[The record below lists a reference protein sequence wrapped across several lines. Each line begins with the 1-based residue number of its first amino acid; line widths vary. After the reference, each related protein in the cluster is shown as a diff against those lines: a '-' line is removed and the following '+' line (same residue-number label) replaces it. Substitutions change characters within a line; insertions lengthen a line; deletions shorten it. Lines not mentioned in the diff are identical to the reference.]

1 MLRQLLS
8 SPSPATTEVSA
19 VVGEGAEKAGDGHYS
34 SGKECGGGTI
44 VVQEGEERREYILL
58 TRMQP
63 TPPYQSSPDFSC
75 PSNHFFAYNPPECH
89 FAKRANHFDSNGQ
102 DFPSEDDES
111 ISFPPSPSPAD
122 FNHQRSPERSS
133 SPRAF
138 QPSVNRICPSCNRHI
153 SNLNGDIR
161 RHVSQCQRLKKL
173 NEAKRSN
180 DNLSPASVD
189 PSDPYQCRWCQ
200 FNTLYKGNMKRHLV
214 TCHQVSV
221 NVLARVHFDVERLRK
236 CSGRRPIWDEL
247 PIQPRRDGRDDG
259 CVEEDAGAGEGDAEA
274 AGRTER
280 SEGTNLEVKSFGE
293 KLFDS

>member
-1 MLRQLLS
+1 MALDTHKILFI
-8 SPSPATTEVSA
+8 PSKK
-19 VVGEGAEKAGDGHYS
+19 G
-34 SGKECGGGTI
+34 
-44 VVQEGEERREYILL
+44 
-58 TRMQP
+58 
-63 TPPYQSSPDFSC
+63 
-75 PSNHFFAYNPPECH
+75 
-89 FAKRANHFDSNGQ
+89 
-102 DFPSEDDES
+102 
-111 ISFPPSPSPAD
+111 
-122 FNHQRSPERSS
+122 
-133 SPRAF
+133 
-138 QPSVNRICPSCNRHI
+138 NRHI

-259 CVEEDAGAGEGDAEA
+259 CAEEGAGGGCPFADDAEA
-274 AGRTER
+274 AGP
-280 SEGTNLEVKSFGE
+280 N
-293 KLFDS
+293 